1 MSISSD
7 TKQTPAWSSDSGNS
21 YAMFNDGAQRNN
33 TQTPVAVVGMAC
45 RLPGHSNSPTLLW
58 DFLQRGGIAKNESPA
73 TRFSLAGHHDEH
85 RRPRTMK
92 SPGGM
97 FMEDVDP
104 EVFDGQF
111 FNINRVDCIAMD
123 PQQRILL
130 EVAYECLE
138 NAGIPL
144 EAISGKRVGCL
155 VGTNIVGKLEMAT
168 SLSASEQ
175 SIQATNARDSM
186 TVDSACS
193 ASLVGVEVACRYLD
207 THQADG
213 MLVSG
218 VSLWLT
224 PEHNE
229 EIGMMRMTQSATGR
243 CHSFDAKADGYAKAE
258 GMNVVYLKRLD
269 DALRDGD
276 PIRAVIRGTA
286 TNSDGRTPGIASPSA
301 ETQSAAIRAAY
312 DNAGIKNFNDTQY
325 LECHGTGTPAG
336 DPIEVRGAAS
346 VFASTREPG
355 QDLVIGSIKSN
366 IGHSEA
372 AAGLSGLMK
381 VVLALEHGIIPG
393 NPTFV
398 TPNPNIDFAGSRV
411 HPTRMSIKWPETSLD
426 VRRASVNSFGF
437 GGSNAHAILENAP
450 FATHVSSYKEITS
463 DFFGDDDDDDEDVII
478 AEDAPS
484 KVLVLSANDQSS
496 LKSYISALS
505 GHLINP
511 GVSVDI
517 DDLAYTL
524 SERRSH
530 HYYRAF
536 LTTNS
541 SSSIDQGKIQFGQKA
556 ASKPRI
562 GFVFTGQGAQWP

>member
-123 PQQRILL
+123 PH
-130 EVAYECLE
+130 
-138 NAGIPL
+138 
-144 EAISGKRVGCL
+144 
-155 VGTNIVGKLEMAT
+155 
-168 SLSASEQ
+168 
-175 SIQATNARDSM
+175 M

-301 ETQSAAIRAAY
+301 EAQSAAIRAAY
-312 DNAGIKNFNDTQY
+312 ANAGIKNFNDTQY